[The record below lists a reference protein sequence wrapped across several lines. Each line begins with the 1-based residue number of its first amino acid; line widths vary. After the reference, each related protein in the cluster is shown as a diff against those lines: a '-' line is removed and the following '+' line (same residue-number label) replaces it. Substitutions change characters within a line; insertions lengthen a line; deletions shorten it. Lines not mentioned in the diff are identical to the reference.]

1 MNLLVCTPVIRS
13 SAIGR
18 MAALVVHALT
28 ASGHEVSVVRT
39 EKDGFSGSA
48 AHDFAC
54 RPVSWTDRPAVT
66 ALAGSADACI
76 YQIGDNEEFH
86 RGCLEWMPRFPG
98 LVSLH
103 DIFLGNLFFGWAEG
117 RRDEAEENLRFWYG
131 AVAAQ
136 AFFSAAAAGDF
147 IEQTRCVSPMT
158 EWICAMAR
166 GVIIHSGFGADRVL
180 ASCPGPVYQV
190 PLPVERPALPAGRPE
205 ARPAGDDRFRVLTV
219 GHVNPNKRA
228 ESVIRAIGSSETVR
242 ARTVYRL
249 VGKVAPARRVHLA
262 DLAETSGVMLEISG
276 EVDNANLAGAFA
288 EADVACCM
296 RWPSLEGASGSTIE
310 AMLWGKPAI
319 VSNTGFY
326 SELPG
331 DCVIKIDPEDE
342 VASCCAALERL
353 HGDQGERRRIGEA
366 ARAWAEQVFS
376 PANYAENLVGMA
388 RETNR
393 LRPVF
398 ATLEGI
404 SRTLK
409 RWRATEEL
417 LSLEETLA
425 PLELL
430 TGSDQPSC
438 SKWREA
444 RLSNLST

>member
-1 MNLLVCTPVIRS
+1 MNLLVFAPVIRS

-18 MAALVVHALT
+18 MAALVARAL
-28 ASGHEVSVVRT
+28 ADSGHDVSVVRT
-39 EKDGFSGSA
+39 EKEEFCDSA
-48 AHDFAC
+48 AHDFGC

-98 LVSLH
+98 IVSLH
-103 DIFLGNLFFGWAEG
+103 DIFLGHLFLGWAEG
-117 RRDEAEENLRFWYG
+117 RRGEAEEVARYCYG
-131 AVAAQ
+131 EPAAE
-136 AFFSAAAAGDF
+136 ALFRTAPTGDF
-147 IEQTRCVSPMT
+147 IEQTHGVSPMT

-190 PLPVERPALPAGRPE
+190 PLPFERPSLPASRPE

-228 ESVIRAIGSSETVR
+228 ESVIRAIGSSETLR

-249 VGKVAPARRVHLA
+249 VGKVAPARRSHLA
-262 DLAETSGVMLEISG
+262 DLAKASGVMLEISG
-276 EVDNANLAGAFA
+276 EVDDAGLAGALA
-288 EADVACCM
+288 EADVACCL
-296 RWPSLEGASGSTIE
+296 RWPSLEGASASTIE
-310 AMLWGKPAI
+310 AMLGGKPTI
-319 VSNTGFY
+319 VANTGFY

-331 DCVIKIDPEDE
+331 DCVIKIDPEYE
-342 VASCCAALERL
+342 IASCRAALDRL
-353 HGDQGERRRIGEA
+353 HGDHGERRRIGEA
-366 ARAWAEQVFS
+366 AQAWAEQVFS
-376 PANYAENLVGMA
+376 PANYAENLVRIA

-404 SRTLK
+404 SGTLK
-409 RWRATEEL
+409 RWGARGEL

-430 TGSDQPSC
+430 TGSKQPSFH
-438 SKWREA
+438 
-444 RLSNLST
+444 RL